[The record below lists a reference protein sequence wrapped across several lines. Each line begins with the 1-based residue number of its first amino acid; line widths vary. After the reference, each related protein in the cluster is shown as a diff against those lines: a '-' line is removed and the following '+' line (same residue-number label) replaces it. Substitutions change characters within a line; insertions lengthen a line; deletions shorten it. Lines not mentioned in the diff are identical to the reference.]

1 MNRGTEGAEPKIDKE
16 YSSEELYRILFEQ
29 AADGVFIIDARKGF
43 IEVNPRG
50 CEMLG
55 YTQAEIRKKS
65 IPDIFPDENMQA
77 VFASQS
83 AIETNHTN
91 IHEGRLLRK
100 DGSFLSVEVNGQKLK
115 DGRSIGI
122 VRDISERKQ
131 AKEEILQLAR
141 FPAENPNPVLR
152 VSPQGK
158 ILYAN
163 EASRALLS
171 EWGTQVGGML
181 PSAWK
186 KTTNRLAGKGS
197 SQSVEVP
204 CKGRIYSM
212 TITPVRGADYV
223 NLYGSDITEIRRSEE
238 ALRRAEEKFR
248 NIFENSQDG
257 IFQSTPAGRFIT
269 VNPALARIWG
279 YDSPEEVIESITNIA
294 HQIYVKPEERKEF
307 LRLMDELGEVED
319 FEFRAHR
326 KDGSVIWVQENVRTV
341 RDADGNVQYY
351 EGTVKDIT
359 GQKRTLEA
367 LRRSEERYR
376 NTLNNMME
384 GCQIIDFDW
393 RYIYVNDTAALHGR
407 RKPEEMLMRTM
418 MELYLGIEV
427 TELFAALRDCMERR
441 TSQRLE
447 NQFTFPDG
455 DTGWFELSVQPVPE
469 GLFILSI
476 DISERKQAET
486 ELKDR
491 EARYRTL
498 FENLPIPV
506 FTKDREGCYTSF
518 NAEESKYW
526 ETSPIGRSDH
536 ELLPPEVADA
546 LRAVDL
552 RVMETEEP
560 WFGEE
565 IFQSPFGLQYSLSRK
580 VPLYDG
586 AGNVIGVLGASVDIT
601 ERKEAER
608 KRLEAEQFAQ
618 STIDALTAH
627 ICVLDENGVI
637 LSVNRAWHDFAEANP
652 PVPSDHFVG
661 TNYLKACEAARGENA
676 TEAAPFAAGLRA
688 VLQNKRKKFELEYPC
703 HAPGG
708 EERWFVGRVTRFT
721 MGDTVRIVV
730 GHENISERKVFELAL
745 QESEERFRS
754 LYENAAIGIY
764 RTTPEGRILM
774 VNPAAMRML
783 GYEKFA
789 DLAQRNLE
797 REGYEPSYP
806 RSKFRKR
813 LEETDAVTGLESAW
827 TRKDGSVIFV
837 RESARAVRDEN
848 GNVKYYDGTFEDIT
862 VQKWAEQA
870 LRDSEARFSKVF
882 HASPVSIALTRLKD
896 NVLIDV
902 NEAWLK
908 LTGLSGDEAVGHTPM
923 ELNVWVAPAERTKLI
938 ESLQKHGRVE
948 GFEFQARK
956 KSGEVAD
963 TLLAAELIELAGE
976 VHMLSMAV
984 DISDRKRAERA
995 LLESEER
1002 YRDLVDNSQELICTH
1017 DLDGNILSVN
1027 PWTSKTLGY
1036 RHKDILN
1043 KNIADFLLP
1052 ENRPAFHKYL
1062 VDIQNKGRVQGQMTV
1077 QTRSGEQLIWEYNN
1091 SLRTEGVE
1099 QPIVRG
1105 IAHDVTEQRKAETKI
1120 KQQLARLT
1128 ALREIDQSITS
1139 SFDLNQTLDMLVK
1152 EVTLQLEVDAAAI
1165 LLVDFGANILEFAVG
1180 NGFYGDSIREL
1191 RLKVGED
1198 YAGKIVLNQKMVKLS
1213 NLAIAEPPFGKAHL
1227 TDDENFVV
1235 YFGLPLIAR
1244 GQIKG
1249 VLEVFHRSP
1258 LDPDEDWLAY
1268 LETLAGQAAIAI
1280 DNAQLFKNLQET
1292 NSELTQAYDA
1302 TIEGWSYALDLR
1314 DKETEGHTLRVTEIT
1329 TGLCKKFGLN
1339 EDELRYARWGALLH
1353 DIGKMGVPDAILQK
1367 PDKLSDDEWVI
1378 MKMHPL
1384 YARKMLERINYLK
1397 SAIDIPYCHHEKWD
1411 GSGYPRNLQGEQ
1423 IPLQARIFAIA
1434 DVWDALTS
1442 NRPYRPAWPKKD
1454 ALDYIKSGAGTH
1466 FDPQVV
1472 EMFLASEEL
1481 WKDVGD

>member
-29 AADGVFIIDARKGF
+29 ATDGIFIIDAQTGS
-43 IEVNPRG
+43 IEVNRRG

-65 IPDIFPDENMQA
+65 IPDLFPDENMQA
-77 VFASQS
+77 VFTNQS
-83 AIETNHTN
+83 AIEAGHSN
-91 IHEGRLLRK
+91 IHEGRLPRK

-122 VRDISERKQ
+122 VRDISEREQ
-131 AKEEILQLAR
+131 AKEEMLQLAR

-152 VSPQGK
+152 VSAQGK
-158 ILYAN
+158 IMYAN

-279 YDSPEEVIESITNIA
+279 YDSPEEIIESVTNIA
-294 HQIYVKPEERKEF
+294 HQIYVKPEEREEF

-359 GQKRTLEA
+359 GQKQTLEA

-418 MELYLGIEV
+418 MELYPGIEV

-455 DTGWFELSVQPVPE
+455 NTGWFELSVQPVPE

-506 FTKDREGCYTSF
+506 FTKDREGRYTSF

-546 LRAVDL
+546 LRTVDL

-608 KRLEAEQFAQ
+608 KRLEAEQ
-618 STIDALTAH
+618 
-627 ICVLDENGVI
+627 
-637 LSVNRAWHDFAEANP
+637 
-652 PVPSDHFVG
+652 
-661 TNYLKACEAARGENA
+661 
-676 TEAAPFAAGLRA
+676 
-688 VLQNKRKKFELEYPC
+688 
-703 HAPGG
+703 
-708 EERWFVGRVTRFT
+708 
-721 MGDTVRIVV
+721 
-730 GHENISERKVFELAL
+730 
-745 QESEERFRS
+745 
-754 LYENAAIGIY
+754 
-764 RTTPEGRILM
+764 
-774 VNPAAMRML
+774 
-783 GYEKFA
+783 
-789 DLAQRNLE
+789 
-797 REGYEPSYP
+797 
-806 RSKFRKR
+806 
-813 LEETDAVTGLESAW
+813 
-827 TRKDGSVIFV
+827 
-837 RESARAVRDEN
+837 
-848 GNVKYYDGTFEDIT
+848 
-862 VQKWAEQA
+862 A

-902 NEAWLK
+902 NEAWLE

-923 ELNVWVAPAERTKLI
+923 ELNVWVAPAERTELI
-938 ESLQKHGRVE
+938 EALQKHGRVE

-1017 DLDGNILSVN
+1017 DLEGNILSVN
-1027 PWTSKTLGY
+1027 PWASKTLGY

-1077 QTRSGEQLIWEYNN
+1077 RTRSGEQLIWEYNN

-1120 KQQLARLT
+1120 KKQLARLT
-1128 ALREIDQSITS
+1128 ALRKIDQSITS

-1198 YAGKIVLNQKMVKLS
+1198 YAGKIVLDQKMVKLS

-1227 TDDENFVV
+1227 TDDENFVA
-1235 YFGLPLIAR
+1235 YFGLPLIAK

-1329 TGLCKKFGLN
+1329 TGLCKKFGFN

-1397 SAIDIPYCHHEKWD
+1397 SAIDIPHCHHEKWD

-1454 ALDYIKSGAGTH
+1454 ALEYIKSGAGTH

-1481 WKDVGD
+1481 WKDVDG

>member
-1 MNRGTEGAEPKIDKE
+1 MSCGTEGAKPKIDKGNL
-16 YSSEELYRILFEQ
+16 SKELYRTLFVQ
-29 AADGVFIIDARKGF
+29 AADGIFIADASGHY

-55 YTQAEIRKKS
+55 YTREEILKLSMSDLLLPGDDQQELDEFRAGKISS
-65 IPDIFPDENMQA
+65 IER
-77 VFASQS
+77 
-83 AIETNHTN
+83 HL
-91 IHEGRLLRK
+91 RRK
-100 DGSFLSVEVNGQKLK
+100 DGAPIRVEINGKMLEN
-115 DGRSIGI
+115 GRLMGI
-122 VRDISERKQ
+122 VRDISERKKVQ
-131 AKEEILQLAR
+131 EEINQLSR
-141 FPAENPNPVLR
+141 FPAENPYPVMR
-152 VSPQGK
+152 VSKQGK

-197 SQSVEVP
+197 SQNVEVP

-257 IFQSTPAGRFIT
+257 IFQSTPEGRFLT
-269 VNPALARIWG
+269 ANPALAQMWG
-279 YDSPEEVIESITNIA
+279 YASPEELISSVTKISQ
-294 HQIYVKPEERKEF
+294 QIYVDPGQRNEF
-307 LRLMDELGEVED
+307 LEALEKDESAVQN
-319 FEFRAHR
+319 FEYKVYK
-326 KDGSVIWVQENVRTV
+326 KDGSVIWVQENARAIRGT
-341 RDADGNVQYY
+341 DGNVQYY
-351 EGTVKDIT
+351 EGSVKDVT
-359 GQKRTLEA
+359 EQKQTSEA

-376 NTLNNMME
+376 RTLNNMME
-384 GCQIIDFDW
+384 GCQIIDFNW

-418 MELYLGIEV
+418 MELYPGIEG

-506 FTKDREGCYTSF
+506 FTKDREGRYTSF

-526 ETSPIGRSDH
+526 ETSPIGHSDH

-565 IFQSPFGLQYSLSRK
+565 TFQSPFGLQYSLSRK

-586 AGNVIGVLGASVDIT
+586 AGNVSGILGASVDIT
-601 ERKEAER
+601 ERKEADR

-661 TNYLKACEAARGENA
+661 MNYLKVCEAARGENA
-676 TEAAPFAAGLRA
+676 TEAAPFAAGLRT
-688 VLQNKRKKFELEYPC
+688 VMQNERKKFELEYPC
-703 HAPGG
+703 HAPDG
-708 EERWFVGRVTRFT
+708 EKRWFVGQVTRFA

-730 GHENISERKVFELAL
+730 AHENISERKAFELAL

-764 RTTPEGRILM
+764 RTNPEGRILM
-774 VNPAAMRML
+774 VNPAALRML
-783 GYEKFA
+783 GYESF
-789 DLAQRNLE
+789 DELAQRNLE
-797 REGYEPSYP
+797 QEGYVPVYS
-806 RSKFRKR
+806 RSEFREQMEKT
-813 LEETDAVTGLESAW
+813 EVITGLESAW
-827 TRKDGSVIFV
+827 SRKDGSAIYV

-870 LRDSEARFSKVF
+870 LRDSEARFSTVF
-882 HASPVSIALTRLKD
+882 HASPVSIAITRLKD

-902 NEAWLK
+902 NDAWLE

-923 ELNVWVAPAERTKLI
+923 ELNVWVTPDERAKLI
-938 ESLQKHGRVE
+938 EALQKHGRVE
-948 GFEFQARK
+948 GFELQARK
-956 KSGEVAD
+956 KSGEVVDA
-963 TLLAAELIELAGE
+963 LFAAELIELAGE
-976 VHMLSMAV
+976 AHMLSMAV

-1017 DLDGNILSVN
+1017 DLEGNILSAN
-1027 PWTSKTLGY
+1027 PWASKTLGY
-1036 RHKDILN
+1036 KHKEILN
-1043 KNIADFLLP
+1043 KNIADFLRP

-1077 QTRSGEQLIWEYNN
+1077 RTRSGEQLIWEYNN

-1120 KQQLARLT
+1120 RQQLAHLT
-1128 ALREIDQSITS
+1128 ALRKIDQSITS
-1139 SFDLNQTLDMLVK
+1139 SFDLNQTLDVLVK

-1165 LLVDFGANILEFAVG
+1165 LLVDFGANTLEFAVG
-1180 NGFYGDSIREL
+1180 NGFYGDSIRDL

-1198 YAGKIVLNQKMVKLS
+1198 YAGKIVLDRKMVRLS

-1227 TDDENFVV
+1227 TEGENFVA
-1235 YFGLPLIAR
+1235 YFGLPLIAK

-1258 LDPDEDWLAY
+1258 LDPDEEWLAY

-1329 TGLCKKFGLN
+1329 HGLCKKFGLN
-1339 EDELRYARWGALLH
+1339 EDELRYVRWGALLH

-1411 GSGYPRNLQGEQ
+1411 GSGYPRGLKGEQ

-1472 EMFLASEEL
+1472 ELFLESEDL
-1481 WKDVGD
+1481 WKDVDE